1 MSGKTE
7 WTFGTE
13 WWPVEQVGVKGDV
26 MLRDRELG
34 LDERQIDLGLA
45 WIF

>member
-1 MSGKTE
+1 
-7 WTFGTE
+7 
-13 WWPVEQVGVKGDV
+13 VGVKADV
-26 MLRDRELG
+26 ALRDRELG